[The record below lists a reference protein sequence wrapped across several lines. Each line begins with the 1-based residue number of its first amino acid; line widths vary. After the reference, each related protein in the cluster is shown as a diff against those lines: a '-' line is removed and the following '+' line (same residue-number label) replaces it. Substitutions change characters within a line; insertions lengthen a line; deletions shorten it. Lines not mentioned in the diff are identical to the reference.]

1 MLDYIMLN
9 LIKKTFIKN
18 YMNTSDAEVRFHYGI
33 FAGIVG
39 ILSNIVLFSLKIIV
53 GILSGSISI
62 IADAINNL
70 SDAGSSVVTLLGFKM
85 ASRPADDQHPF
96 GHARYE
102 YVAGMIITII
112 VLIIGVTLF
121 KSGIEKIINPSAV
134 EVKTVTYVVLA
145 CAIVIKLL
153 QGLLYKN
160 FGKSI
165 NSQTL
170 WASAADSRND
180 VITTIAV
187 LISTIIIH
195 TTGLNI
201 DGYVGILVS
210 LFIVIS
216 SIGMLKE
223 IINPLIG
230 STPDKEFVDKIAK
243 EVMSFEIVLG
253 FHDLM
258 IHSYGPAICFASMHV
273 EVSEDESFVE
283 AHDEIDNI
291 ERAFMRDLNVHMV
304 IHMDPIAAHDTE
316 TIELKELV
324 TNAILQRDNNLSI
337 HDFRLV
343 KGNTHT
349 NVLFDVVV
357 PHKSKITAK
366 DIRALLNENIKS
378 DTVYYYVINIDNTYI
393 K

>member
-1 MLDYIMLN
+1 MLN

>member
-1 MLDYIMLN
+1 MLN

-170 WASAADSRND
+170 LASAADSRND